1 MLHKRSSENEKV
13 LQTWSVFSM
22 YVVTMTVNTFS
33 ALTAIV
39 KRTRFDP
46 DLCRAAAAKLSHFLL
61 HSLSV

>member
-1 MLHKRSSENEKV
+1 MLHKRSSENEKA

-22 YVVTMTVNTFS
+22 YVVTMTVNTF
-33 ALTAIV
+33 A